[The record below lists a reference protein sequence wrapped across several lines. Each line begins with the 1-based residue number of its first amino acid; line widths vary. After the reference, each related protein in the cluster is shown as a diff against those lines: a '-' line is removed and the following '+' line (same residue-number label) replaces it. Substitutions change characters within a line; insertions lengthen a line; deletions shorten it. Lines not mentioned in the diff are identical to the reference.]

1 VLKKVFPVS
10 EKTLF
15 EVLTDSTKLQSFFKS
30 ILTDPNKREG
40 FERELRKFLTGDY
53 GGSFEEFQKNVKDT
67 LGVSG
72 ADRMALEAYT
82 QFTSIIYDSEI
93 LNKII
98 DISKASED
106 IKEKIEE
113 SFKEI
118 HSDFEKNFAEIKNS
132 KSVYYIMFH
141 GSSGLNLLISK
152 DIALFR

>member
-1 VLKKVFPVS
+1 MRCIFCGSPDFKVLGN
-10 EKTLF
+10 LGNRRHYRCN
-15 EVLTDSTKLQSFFKS
+15 LC
-30 ILTDPNKREG
+30 G
-40 FERELRKFLTGDY
+40 FEM
-53 GGSFEEFQKNVKDT
+53 N
-67 LGVSG
+67 
-72 ADRMALEAYT
+72 
-82 QFTSIIYDSEI
+82 EI